1 MRLFA
6 PKTVAPEPTPEPV
19 VQAPQGVTKD
29 DLKTLLEGAMGGVT
43 AAITPVL
50 GQLQQGMAQLAERQ
64 PQVIVQGQ
72 PTPQAP
78 QITDEEIDNALLTGQ
93 GGAARIRALVD
104 RAVNV
109 AAERIVR
116 EHVQPLQD
124 TGLSSLSALA
134 HKVGLSGLQHY
145 PRYRKEID
153 QRVNALDPS
162 LRANPDALSLIYNA
176 VVGEHAND
184 LAREA
189 AEEAVRKAQEPAPEV
204 QHARSARPGTGAGA
218 GGHREEP
225 ALQSAEDVGGAD
237 GMAALAHK
245 GNGQGNVTQDAFAQS
260 MGYANW
266 QSYMKQYEDLL
277 NADPRGNA

>member
-6 PKTVAPEPTPEPV
+6 PKTVAPEPTPEP
-19 VQAPQGVTKD
+19 APPPPQTGVTKD
-29 DLKTLLEGAMGGVT
+29 DLKILLDGVGQGVAQTLS
-43 AAITPVL
+43 PVL
-50 GQLQQGMAQLAERQ
+50 SELRNGMEQLANRQ
-64 PQVIVQGQ
+64 PQVIMQGQ
-72 PTPQAP
+72 PQQVQPS
-78 QITDEEIDNALLTGQ
+78 ITDEEIDNALLTGQ
-93 GGAARIRALVD
+93 GGAARIRQLVD

-225 ALQSAEDVGGAD
+225 TLQSAEDVGGAD

-245 GNGQGNVTQDAFAQS
+245 GQGNVTQDAFAQS

>member
-6 PKTVAPEPTPEPV
+6 PKTAAPETTPEPV
-19 VQAPQGVTKD
+19 VQAPTGVSKE
-29 DLKTLLEGAMGGVT
+29 DLKTLLDGAMGGVT
-43 AAITPVL
+43 AAIAPVL
-50 GQLQQGMAQLAERQ
+50 GQLQQGMEQLANRQ
-64 PQVIVQGQ
+64 PQVVVQGQ
-72 PTPQAP
+72 QPQMQIP

-124 TGLSSLSALA
+124 TGLSSLGALA

-153 QRVNALDPS
+153 QRVGALDPS

-189 AEEAVRKAQEPAPEV
+189 AEEAVRKAQEPPVE
-204 QHARSARPGTGAGA
+204 QGKERSARPGTGAGA
-218 GGHREEP
+218 GGTREEP
-225 ALQSAEDVGGAD
+225 KLQSAEDLGGSE

-245 GNGQGNVTQDAFAQS
+245 GQGNVNQDAFAQS
-260 MGYANW
+260 MGYASW
-266 QSYMKQYEDLL
+266 QAYVKQYEDLL